1 MKIETRVE
9 FELLRSNVAR
19 IVIITNIDGE
29 EMKQQFMIGRADLVE
44 AYYKGEITLEEYKE
58 QSRRVKYFLQY

>member
-1 MKIETRVE
+1 MKIETTAKL
-9 FELLRSNVAR
+9 ELLRSNVAR
-19 IVIITNIDGE
+19 IVLITNVDGE
-29 EMKQQFMIGRADLVE
+29 ELKQQFMIGPFNLVE